1 MWYSGSKGADK
12 WLGVHAD
19 YTEEKLVHKFRSIPK
34 FSGQSM
40 YSEVTGGQVNL
51 LSYANL
57 LFNTRKK
64 LNQRKKLLWV
74 NQDVKIQHECSQ
86 PFKKPSSL

>member
-57 LFNTRKK
+57 LFNTRGKIKSVKK
-64 LNQRKKLLWV
+64 AFTRKTRCENSTWV
-74 NQDVKIQHECSQ
+74 Q
-86 PFKKPSSL
+86 PTLQKPSSL